1 VRFEGAIRVLERELH
16 GLAVV
21 ASIADMELAEDAV
34 RGSMWE
40 AKWRFPA
47 QDYPHRADA
56 VQRALV
62 RLRALPSGA
71 EGMTPAEL
79 PPLGVGW
86 GTYGWKGDGLC
97 LRAAIDGGAVLIDT
111 AATYGYGR
119 VEKALGSN
127 GVRDRGDTWLA
138 TKFSRNHSKQGP
150 VLASLGRSLTAL
162 QVERLDLF
170 QLHWPNP
177 EVPYAETLGAMREAL
192 DRGMTRALGVCN
204 VSVDQLHL
212 MRIHAPISTV
222 QVRLNN
228 ADLDALGPLARY
240 CHANGVR
247 MIAHSPFEQRGAKRP
262 LAWWVERQFIPIPG
276 SNDPNHILENL
287 GATA

>member
-1 VRFEGAIRVLERELH
+1 MFDTAIRVLEHEVEGR
-16 GLAVV
+16 AVV
-21 ASIADMELAEDAV
+21 APLADIELAEDAV
-34 RGSMWE
+34 RGSMFE
-40 AKWRFPA
+40 DKWRFPA
-47 QDYPHRADA
+47 QDYPHRREA
-56 VQRALV
+56 VQRALA
-62 RLRALPSGA
+62 RLRALPTGA

-86 GTYGWKGDGLC
+86 GTYGWKGDPAC
-97 LRAAIDGGAVLIDT
+97 LKAAVEGRAVVIDT

-119 VEKALGSN
+119 VEKALGAA
-127 GVRDRGDTWLA
+127 GVRDRGATWLA
-138 TKFSRNHSKQGP
+138 TKFSRNHSRPGP

-162 QVERLDLF
+162 GVDRVDLL

-204 VSVDQLHL
+204 VSLDLLHL
-212 MRIHAPISTV
+212 MRMHAPISTV

-262 LAWWVERQFIPIPG
+262 LDWWMERQFIPIPG

-287 GATA
+287 GAAA

>member
-1 VRFEGAIRVLERELH
+1 MMFEGAIRVLERELQ

-21 ASIADMELAEDAV
+21 APLADMELAEDAV
-34 RGSMWE
+34 RGSMFE

-47 QDYPHRADA
+47 QDYPHRVDA

-62 RLRALPSGA
+62 RLRALPKGQPM
-71 EGMTPAEL
+71 EPMET
-79 PPLGVGW
+79 PPLGIGW
-86 GTYGWKGDGLC
+86 GTYGWKGDPAC
-97 LRAAIDGGAVLIDT
+97 VRAAIDGGAVLIDT

-119 VEKALGSN
+119 VEKALGAA
-127 GVRDRGDTWLA
+127 GLGDRGLTRIA
-138 TKFSRNHSKQGP
+138 TKFSRNHSRQGP

-162 QVERLDLF
+162 KVNRVDLF

-177 EVPYAETLGAMREAL
+177 EVPYEETLGAMREAL
-192 DRGMTRALGVCN
+192 IRGMARAVGVCN
-204 VSVDQLHL
+204 VSVDLLHL
-212 MRIHAPISTV
+212 MRFHAPISTV

-228 ADLDALGPLARY
+228 ADQDALGPLARY
-240 CHANGVR
+240 CHHHGIR
-247 MIAHSPFEQRGAKRP
+247 LIAHSPFEQRGAKRP
-262 LAWWVERQFIPIPG
+262 LDWWLERQFIPIPG